1 MKSFN
6 INTPRRKHIIKRTVC
21 RFHTAL
27 ASDMVKSPSTSSQVV
42 SKVALK
48 IREEMKALSSNQHD
62 SILRPK
68 YTVEAL
74 KYFEWERIWLEL
86 SANLPTLTSLL
97 ELIVKK
103 NKPLICL
110 ISSQLLK
117 CRHPQL
123 GLAQRA
129 VSIMLH
135 AHGTQKQVSTK
146 STIIHINYFLHQVYS
161 CLQPLNVCMSHKW
174 TNKLVR
180 KVSEDYDVDVQIWK
194 DELKATIIIPP
205 VSAHCTFHK
214 LIK

>member
-6 INTPRRKHIIKRTVC
+6 INTPRRRHIIKRTVR

-135 AHGTQKQVSTK
+135 AHDTQKQVSTK
-146 STIIHINYFLHQVYS
+146 STIIHINYFLHRSGVQLLATSQCVYVTQVDKQAS
-161 CLQPLNVCMSHKW
+161 QE
-174 TNKLVR
+174 
-180 KVSEDYDVDVQIWK
+180 SE
-194 DELKATIIIPP
+194 
-205 VSAHCTFHK
+205 
-214 LIK
+214 